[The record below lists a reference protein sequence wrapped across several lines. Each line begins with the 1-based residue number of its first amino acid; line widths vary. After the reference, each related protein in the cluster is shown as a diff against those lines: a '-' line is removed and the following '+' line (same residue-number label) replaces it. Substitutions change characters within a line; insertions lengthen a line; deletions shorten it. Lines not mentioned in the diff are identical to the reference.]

1 MLDFVCRLIL
11 VPFCIVL
18 VI

>member
-11 VPFCIVL
+11 VPFCTVL